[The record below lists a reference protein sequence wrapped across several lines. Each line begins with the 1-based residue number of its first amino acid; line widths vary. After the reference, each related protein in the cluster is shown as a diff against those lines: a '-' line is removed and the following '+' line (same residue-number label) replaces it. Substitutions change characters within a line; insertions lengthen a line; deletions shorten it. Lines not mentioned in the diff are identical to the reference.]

1 VRSGQIVLLAFA
13 VVATFLWSQTVW
25 GTWGGRVY
33 DALGAESAAWMW
45 LRLFKVPVTRENCI
59 RFQKGASSFGILA
72 VVTMTVLVWSRV

>member
-1 VRSGQIVLLAFA
+1 MRSGQIVLLAFA

-33 DALGAESAAWMW
+33 EVLGAESAAWMW
-45 LRLFKVPVTRENCI
+45 L